1 MSENVMTEND
11 TKTPKNPPMGKKAR
25 RMHPNSLKNLQPPF
39 DSTSEWSK
47 KCREKASL
55 NKHQIA
61 ELRRNIR
68 DGFAQAA
75 PADLKEKF
83 WRAAQSGNRDVC
95 ECIKM
100 GLQIFGGTFDQSEER
115 VNNLKVKADVSGK
128 TDNTLN
134 VKIENVK

>member
-1 MSENVMTEND
+1 MSENVVTEND
-11 TKTPKNPPMGKKAR
+11 TKTTKTATKREYKR
-25 RMHPNSLKNLQPPF
+25 KMHPNSLKNLKPPL
-39 DSTSEWSK
+39 DSTSERSRK
-47 KCREKASL
+47 IREKAAL

>member
-1 MSENVMTEND
+1 MTEKD
-11 TKTPKNPPMGKKAR
+11 TKTTKNTTKREYKR
-25 RMHPNSLKNLQPPF
+25 KMHPNSLKNLKPPL
-39 DSTSEWSK
+39 DSTSERSK
-47 KCREKASL
+47 KIREKASL

-83 WRAAQSGNRDVC
+83 WRAAQRGDRDVC